1 MELTEAGTS
10 KFVTI
15 NEPGLENFKIHCNDA
30 GSGETVV
37 MIHGGGPGASGWSN
51 YSRNIGAFVDAG
63 YRVVLIDCPG
73 FNKSDPIVVQGSR
86 PELHAIALK
95 GLLDQLGIDR
105 AHVVGNS
112 MGGASS
118 MNFALKYPERLG
130 RLILMGPGG
139 CGASVFAPQ
148 PTEGVKRLFNL
159 YANPSLEALKQM
171 LDVFVYDPA
180 RITPEL
186 IEGRFANMMRNDG
199 LHLKNFVKSVAKG
212 SNDLSS
218 RFGEIKAKTLV
229 TWGRD
234 DRFVPVDHGLKLV
247 WGLPDANLHV
257 VSRCGHWIQWEH
269 AELFNNLILDF
280 LKR

>member
-1 MELTEAGTS
+1 
-10 KFVTI
+10 
-15 NEPGLENFKIHCNDA
+15 
-30 GSGETVV
+30 
-37 MIHGGGPGASGWSN
+37 
-51 YSRNIGAFVDAG
+51 
-63 YRVVLIDCPG
+63 
-73 FNKSDPIVVQGSR
+73 
-86 PELHAIALK
+86 
-95 GLLDQLGIDR
+95 
-105 AHVVGNS
+105 
-112 MGGASS
+112 
-118 MNFALKYPERLG
+118 
-130 RLILMGPGG
+130 
-139 CGASVFAPQ
+139 
-148 PTEGVKRLFNL
+148 
-159 YANPSLEALKQM
+159 M

-212 SNDLSS
+212 SNDLSP

-269 AELFNNLILDF
+269 ADLFNNLILDF